1 MRRTVTLDADVQ
13 RLLEAEARRRGISLS
28 QALNDAVRKGLGG
41 FVQRTFSMGT
51 AQNFRWDK
59 ALATADAIE
68 DEELLRKLYL
78 GK

>member
-41 FVQRTFSMGT
+41 FVQRTFSMGP
-51 AQNFRWDK
+51 AQNFRRDK
-59 ALATADAIE
+59 AMAIADAIE
-68 DEELLRKLYL
+68 DEELLRKLSL